1 MREIT
6 THKVDGCNEKLEVRA
21 SDALTDGGAPRE
33 YDISGFVLSREYQV
47 CDSKTLEPLPGKK
60 RREVQFGLSLPFQDG
75 PVKEVGT
82 NGITHEALLAVLI
95 DRLEHFQ
102 QGPFAFACD
111 ENAAALIHLRFALDQ
126 LKHRTLKR
134 LERGGEGTLEK

>member
-60 RREVQFGLSLPFQDG
+60 SREVQFGLSLPFQDG

-95 DRLEHFQ
+95 DRLKHLQ
-102 QGPFAFACD
+102 KGPYACD
-111 ENAAALIHLRFALDQ
+111 ENAAALVHLRFAQDQ
-126 LKHRTLKR
+126 FKHRTIKR
-134 LERGGEGTLEK
+134 MERGVEGTLEK